1 MTVLF
6 FLIKESLKLWCKNH
20 IVYNLL
26 SLIYYVII
34 KIQNSTILKFIKL
47 IIDFIFDGEKFFSKF
62 QRSNYKLKG

>member
-26 SLIYYVII
+26 LLIYYVII
-34 KIQNSTILKFIKL
+34 KIQNDYSQI
-47 IIDFIFDGEKFFSKF
+47 
-62 QRSNYKLKG
+62 Y